1 MTERLN
7 KENKGAIGFVTGQT
21 GSAGRIR
28 PQLLKTS
35 EVNFCNSTGIYSGSQ
50 NVGRFG
56 QRTVTINVRLIE
68 LAAYL
73 LSARATLSRASK
85 LNGRFSPAGTTAISD
100 RGRNRAS
107 T

>member
-1 MTERLN
+1 MTEQLN
-7 KENKGAIGFVTGQT
+7 KENKGAIGFVTGHT
-21 GSAGRIR
+21 GSARRIR

-50 NVGRFG
+50 CVGRFG
-56 QRTVTINVRLIE
+56 QKTVTINARLIG

-73 LSARATLSRASK
+73 LSVRATLSWALK
-85 LNGRFSPAGTTAISD
+85 LKGRLSRGTAAISD